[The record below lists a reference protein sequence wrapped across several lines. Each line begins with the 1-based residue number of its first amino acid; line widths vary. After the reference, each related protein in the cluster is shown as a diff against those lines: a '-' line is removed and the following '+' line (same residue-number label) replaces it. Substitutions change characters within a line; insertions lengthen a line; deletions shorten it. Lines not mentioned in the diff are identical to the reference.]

1 MKKLYLSFILPLIF
15 AISCVKKESLT
26 SYSIEITPNMIDN
39 YLKKEFP
46 IEKKLKIGKLILK
59 DPEAQV
65 EQKED
70 KIRIGTTVVLKLP
83 FVSKQTG
90 KVYISGKVA
99 FNQKTKELF
108 LVNPSIDKLTLNNSN
123 LLKYLPS
130 EGKQILSNVIKEI
143 LSQVPIYKV
152 DDSSITGKLVKDI
165 KIQNG
170 KLLITF
176 GL

>member
-1 MKKLYLSFILPLIF
+1 MKKIYFLLILPLVF
-15 AISCVKKESLT
+15 AISCVRQESLT
-26 SYSIEITPNMIDN
+26 SYSVEITPNMIDN

-59 DPEAQV
+59 DPEAQI

-70 KIRIGTTVVLKLP
+70 KVKLGTTIVLKLP

-99 FNQKTKELF
+99 FNQKTKELY
-108 LVNPSIDKLTLNNSN
+108 LVNPSIEKLVLNNSN
-123 LLKYLPS
+123 ILKYLPS
-130 EGKQILSNVIKEI
+130 EGKQMISDVVKEV

-152 DDSSITGKLVKDI
+152 DDKSITGKLVKDI

>member
-1 MKKLYLSFILPLIF
+1 MKKIYFLLILPLVF
-15 AISCVKKESLT
+15 AISCVRQESLT
-26 SYSIEITPNMIDN
+26 SYSVEITPNMIDN

-59 DPEAQV
+59 DPEAQI

-70 KIRIGTTVVLKLP
+70 KVKLGTTIVLKLP

-99 FNQKTKELF
+99 FNQKTKELY
-108 LVNPSIDKLTLNNSN
+108 LVNPSIEKLVLNNSN
-123 LLKYLPS
+123 ILKYLPS
-130 EGKQILSNVIKEI
+130 EGKQMISDVVKEV
-143 LSQVPIYKV
+143 LSQVAIYKV
-152 DDSSITGKLVKDI
+152 DDKSITGKLVKDI